1 MARSGRPEDFFE
13 GVFAETP
20 NIAMNYQKYVLAFL
34 ITVAIFGTAFY
45 LTTRLDARR
54 IAEIRETQ
62 EAISI
67 DILSTETQ
75 FELLGNLD
83 CNALSENPV
92 LSEELNELSS
102 RLSVAEENL
111 GATNAEVISLK
122 KQYSLL
128 QIKDYLLM
136 REISGKCPQVKPVFV
151 LYFYSNQGDCEDCG
165 RTGEVLTYLRS
176 TYPAL
181 RVYSFDYN
189 LDLGALKTLVSI
201 NEINGYML
209 PAMVINGRAPVY
221 GFKDLKDMEKLIP
234 ELKTLATST
243 AETATTTGR

>member
-1 MARSGRPEDFFE
+1 MQ
-13 GVFAETP
+13 
-20 NIAMNYQKYVLAFL
+20 YQKYILAFI
-34 ITVAIFGTAFY
+34 ITAAIFGTAFY
-45 LTTRLDARR
+45 FTSRLDAER

-83 CNALSENPV
+83 CGALSENPI
-92 LSEELNELSS
+92 LSEELNSLSS
-102 RLSVAEENL
+102 RLSVAEDNL
-111 GATNAEVISLK
+111 GATNAEVVSLK

-151 LYFYSNQGDCEDCG
+151 LYFYSNRGDCEECG
-165 RTGEVLTYLRS
+165 RTGEVLTYLRQ
-176 TYPAL
+176 TYPSL
-181 RVYSFDYN
+181 RVYSFDYH
-189 LDLGALKTLVSI
+189 LDLGALETLVGI
-201 NEINGYML
+201 HEINGYML
-209 PAMVINGRAPVY
+209 PAMVINGREPVY
-221 GFKDLKDMEKLIP
+221 GFKDLKGMEKLIP

-243 AETATTTGR
+243 QATTTNGSR